1 METLIMEEQ
10 VIKITRSDTQKI
22 TPFLWF
28 DKQAVHADRHNIK
41 YEIIGHYAIIVVN
54 SSFIA
59 IPWLGLTIPFG
70 SKASGRQ
77 KGSVM
82 TVAFRIEGQEFV
94 AINGGPLFRITPAVS
109 FVVSCDTQEEIDY
122 YWYKLSEGG
131 DEKAQQ
137 CGWLSDKFGVSWQI
151 VPAIWEEMIGK
162 AGSEKSEKLMQAI
175 LTMKKIDLETIRK
188 VYAAY

>member
-1 METLIMEEQ
+1 MEEQ

-28 DKQAVHADRHNIK
+28 DKQAVDA
-41 YEIIGHYAIIVVN
+41 VN
-54 SSFIA
+54 FYVSVFKDSKVNTVTRY
-59 IPWLGLTIPFG
+59 GDTG